1 MQGEKKIMTL
11 SRRLILFCYGRKI
24 LFHRITPPKAP
35 LKLKLFLN
43 GKEYCVFLSPEP
55 KVEVVK
61 FSESFYPSRPIRNY
75 RTKQS
80 NC

>member
-61 FSESFYPSRPIRNY
+61 FFYPSCSIRNY